1 MMFRKAYHVDY
12 AHGESLDEILNLK
25 YLHIFTYTTLRCLL
39 SANKN
44 TNFKTL
50 NDFIKLIRYNLRHS
64 NVITKSLF
72 SNREYIK
79 VNT

>member
-1 MMFRKAYHVDY
+1 MMFRKAYYVDY
-12 AHGESLDEILNLK
+12 THGESLDEILNLK
-25 YLHIFTYTTLRCLL
+25 YLHIFINTKLRCLL

-44 TNFKTL
+44 TILKTP
-50 NDFIKLIRYNLRHS
+50 NDFIKVIRYNLRHS
-64 NVITKSLF
+64 NVIAKSLF